1 MNQKEQTKK
10 KVHELSRIING
21 MRGNL
26 CKAISEERYEEA
38 AVIREEAAARQQEL
52 LEIMLKKV

>member
-38 AVIREEAAARQQEL
+38 AVIREKPPLDNRNF
-52 LEIMLKKV
+52 